1 MVRLRLTTGWGPE
14 SALYPCRIMDVKRIF
29 RGPILYIVI
38 AVIVVWVGS
47 SLLTGS
53 GFRQVT
59 TQQGLDLLKGDNVQA
74 VKIVDGENRVDI
86 TLQRADQELGKQVQ
100 FYYVTPRGLDIV
112 AAVDASSPSDGYDDE
127 VPQPNWFLSA

>member
-1 MVRLRLTTGWGPE
+1 
-14 SALYPCRIMDVKRIF
+14 MDVKRIF

-59 TQQGLDLLKGDNVQA
+59 TEQGLDLLKGDNVQS
-74 VKIVDGENRVDI
+74 VKIVDGENRVD
-86 TLQRADQELGKQVQ
+86 LVLSKADGDLGKQVQ
-100 FYYVTPRGLDIV
+100 FYYVTPRGEDVV
-112 AAVDASSPSDGYDDE
+112 AAIDASKPADGFDDE
-127 VPQPNWFLSA
+127 VPQPSWFLSALSI

>member
-1 MVRLRLTTGWGPE
+1 
-14 SALYPCRIMDVKRIF
+14 MDFKRIF

-59 TQQGLDLLKGDNVQA
+59 TQQGLDLLKGDNVST

-86 TLQRADQELGKQVQ
+86 TLKSADPDLGKQVQ
-100 FYYVTPRGLDIV
+100 FYYVTP
-112 AAVDASSPSDGYDDE
+112 AARTSSPRSTRRTPPTATTTRSRSRTGSGPRS
-127 VPQPNWFLSA
+127 VSCSR